1 MIAKA
6 PAKGKYGADTYG
18 LLRYLFGPGKR
29 NEHTNPHLV
38 ASWDPEWLSGGAF
51 AHRHRGWMAR
61 LAREI
66 DAPMTGHNVTLPGGH
81 VYHVA
86 LSIPRQDGELG
97 DGRWR
102 ELAEDAVA
110 RLGFSPDGEGRA
122 GCRWVAVHH
131 GLSKDGNDHIHL
143 AVNLVRGDGTVADT
157 YRDWPRW
164 RQWCLDVEQRLGLT
178 PTSPA
183 NKTAAVRPSRAEVE
197 KAVRGPQPRPS
208 RDFLRLVVRAAA
220 AEAATAAEF
229 VELLEREPL
238 VSVHARWDS
247 ENRLTGYRVALF
259 ADLSAS
265 SEDGRVWFGGSRLAH
280 DLSAPKLMH
289 RWASI
294 RGPAD
299 LNDTTGLS
307 RNAHVLDMAA
317 EATHS
322 ARRHMKTLVEAED
335 TSAGSGGDDIAH
347 AAADMVIA
355 VSKAVDGPVSGPLSD
370 AVAAYEWVAVAP
382 HRVQPVRWKGVAIEL
397 RQAARSLLKAGVL
410 SRRARTGPGAVALVL
425 ALVALVAEI
434 AAWREQ
440 AGQLPQAAE
449 ARRAAGLL
457 SSHSVAQGQ
466 RPSTVQL
473 GSSKM
478 PSLEKAALVRR
489 LNQQPRSGRP
499 AIGGH
504 EQPRGSDRGRAR

>member
-18 LLRYLFGPGKR
+18 LLRYLFGPGKQ

-38 ASWDPEWLSGGAF
+38 ASWDPEWLSGGIF
-51 AHRHRGWMAR
+51 AARRRGWMAR

-66 DAPMTGHNVTLPGGH
+66 DAPMTGHGVVLPGGH

-97 DGRWR
+97 GGRWR
-102 ELAEDAVA
+102 ELAEDAIA

-178 PTSPA
+178 PTSPV

-197 KAVRGPQPRPS
+197 KAGRGPQPRPS
-208 RDFLRLVVRAAA
+208 RDFLRQVVRGAA
-220 AEAATAAEF
+220 AEASTAAEF
-229 VELLEREPL
+229 IEMLEREPL

-289 RWASI
+289 RWAST

-322 ARRHMKTLVEAED
+322 ARRHMKALVEAED
-335 TSAGSGGDDIAH
+335 TSAGGGGDDIAH

-355 VSKAVDGPVSGPLSD
+355 VSKAIDGPVSGPLSD
-370 AVAAYEWVAVAP
+370 AVEAYEWVAVAP
-382 HRVQPVRWKGVAIEL
+382 HRVQPVRWKGVAVEL

-410 SRRARTGPGAVALVL
+410 SRRARTGPEAVALVL

-440 AGQLPQAAE
+440 AGQLRQAAE
-449 ARRAAGLL
+449 ARQAAGFLN
-457 SSHSVAQGQ
+457 SHSIVQVQ
-466 RPSTVQL
+466 RSSTAQL
-473 GSSKM
+473 GSSQM
-478 PSLEKAALVRR
+478 PSPERAALARR
-489 LNQQPRSGRP
+489 LNQQPRAGRP

-504 EQPRGSDRGRAR
+504 EQARGLDRGPRR